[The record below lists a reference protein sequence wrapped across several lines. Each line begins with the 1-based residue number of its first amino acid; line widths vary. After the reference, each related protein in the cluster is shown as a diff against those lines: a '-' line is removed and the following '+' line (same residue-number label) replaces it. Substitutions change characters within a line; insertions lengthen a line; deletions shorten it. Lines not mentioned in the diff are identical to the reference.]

1 MAQALIGCIGG
12 ALTAEDPKY
21 CARDVVGRVC
31 EHLGCSEPGNHV
43 IRTVFED
50 DPFAAEK
57 GQCASKGAGLGHI
70 FSRVF

>member
-21 CARDVVGRVC
+21 CARDFVGRVC

-43 IRTVFED
+43 IRTVLQQKKD
-50 DPFAAEK
+50 KVPEK
-57 GQCASKGAGLGHI
+57 AWAWVT
-70 FSRVF
+70 FSLESFKV